1 MITSHTRPSSSSWA
15 HLDMVKVRGIYFIV
29 KFYYNWRINHSILCV
44 PQSMRTLSFLLWL
57 SVYLFSGVF
66 IRVTLEQTSLS
77 SLPLQSSF
85 MKFIALSNSMVER
98 TSLPFRKLIQRSQ
111 PFMQMPRDSNG
122 LHFLVCSC
130 KFVCW
135 LPAPIYIL
143 QTRAWLYAKRTQPQQ
158 PAATTIS
165 LIKIYLTKE

>member
-1 MITSHTRPSSSSWA
+1 
-15 HLDMVKVRGIYFIV
+15 MVKWRIYIIIT
-29 KFYYNWRINHSILCV
+29 FYYNWGISHSILCML
-44 PQSMRTLSFLLWL
+44 QCCNQWKHFSFLLWL

-85 MKFIALSNSMVER
+85 MKFIGLSNSIVER
-98 TSLPFRKLIQRSQ
+98 VFLPFRKLIRRSQ
-111 PFMQMPRDSNG
+111 PFMQMSRYSNG

-143 QTRAWLYAKRTQPQQ
+143 QTRAWLYAKRTQLQ
-158 PAATTIS
+158 PTATTQ
-165 LIKIYLTKE
+165 YR